1 MKKWMIFVVC
11 LFIFPLNV
19 NAVST
24 SAQAA
29 ILLDQDSNRILYS
42 KNIDTVRSV
51 ASISKIMTGILAV
64 ESGKMD
70 RTVTINDVVL
80 RAYGSGI
87 YVKVGERLK
96 LRDLVYGLM
105 LRSGNDAA
113 LAIADYVSGD
123 VDKFVE
129 MMNAKAK
136 EIGMK
141 NTTFHNPSGLD
152 EEEEVGNYSTA
163 YDMAL
168 LMSYAMKNE
177 EFKKIVGTK
186 KYTLK
191 TNKNNYIWYNKNKL
205 LQTYQ
210 YATGGKT
217 GYTQKAR
224 RTLVSTATKG
234 NVNLIAVTLNDG
246 NDFQDHKN
254 LHEYGFHNFESYF
267 VLKKGNLKIAKENY
281 YSGDTLYID
290 RNIRI
295 ALQPSEKDAVHINYK
310 LEKKDDYKNGDQVGI
325 VELFLGDEKISDIPI
340 KIRIEKNN
348 NYYRKSLWDKIKGWF
363 TP

>member
-177 EFKKIVGTK
+177 DFKKIVGTK

-224 RTLVSTATKG
+224 RTLVSTASKT
-234 NVNLIAVTLNDG
+234 
-246 NDFQDHKN
+246 
-254 LHEYGFHNFESYF
+254 YF
-267 VLKKGNLKIAKENY
+267 
-281 YSGDTLYID
+281 S
-290 RNIRI
+290 
-295 ALQPSEKDAVHINYK
+295 Q
-310 LEKKDDYKNGDQVGI
+310 
-325 VELFLGDEKISDIPI
+325 
-340 KIRIEKNN
+340 
-348 NYYRKSLWDKIKGWF
+348 LWE
-363 TP
+363 